1 MQNLEDLIKNSRLKK
16 NLSQRA
22 LAKLMEVDNSYIAKL
37 ETGKIN
43 KPSESIII
51 KLAKV
56 LDLDIL
62 ELLEAA
68 NYKKHEIYELTH
80 FAADLN
86 FDYKALLIT
95 NNEELKRYTIEN
107 DAGIFLDILAILED
121 YKKEKISK
129 EKAVQLL
136 HLCEPLQSENKYIYF
151 SKKGSIEIE
160 NSDI

>member
-68 NYKKHEIYELTH
+68 NYKKQEIYELTN

-95 NNEELKRYTIEN
+95 NNEE
-107 DAGIFLDILAILED
+107 
-121 YKKEKISK
+121 
-129 EKAVQLL
+129 
-136 HLCEPLQSENKYIYF
+136 
-151 SKKGSIEIE
+151 
-160 NSDI
+160 